1 MPFNTSQGDT
11 QLGCA
16 GTRVYWCFEVI
27 FGLEEELDKQAEQ
40 NNSSSLT
47 SNELPGLAQNWIAV
61 LSLYIHFK
69 QTAVDSYS
77 TPFS

>member
-16 GTRVYWCFEVI
+16 GMRVYWCFEVV
-27 FGLEEELDKQAEQ
+27 FRLEEALDKQAEP
-40 NNSSSLT
+40 NISSLLT
-47 SNELPGLAQNWIAV
+47 SNELPGLAQNWIA
-61 LSLYIHFK
+61 LLLLYIHFK
-69 QTAVDSYS
+69 QTAMDSYS